1 MASIRSS
8 GGILAPPLLR
18 RMLDLARRGRQS
30 CPAFD
35 RAVALSATLPLL
47 SADAG
52 RRRRRPRESG
62 DAGGAPCAGQPI
74 GSARCSERAG
84 SSRTAAVDS
93 IARGCAPSAPCAR
106 RAHNFPL
113 RRRSPANLGSQPTSV
128 APGVAVPRYKV
139 RSCLGCAPSSTHSHL
154 SCLPIPPAL
163 PISPASPSPTP
174 PSHLSCLLIEMADRR
189 HQQITLLQGMRPPP
203 CTRCQSRCK
212 HYLCPN
218 CAINLSPCMSPIGGL
233 GNPNA
238 MCCNCWCEE
247 VCRCVMG
254 CMMSD
259 SSSDDDVSDYESR
272 KLQMLK
278 RKVRGTKKRLVAVK
292 ADQIYQARKIYKM
305 TKNID
310 DLKKYYR

>member
-1 MASIRSS
+1 PLHPPLHLRLRPELSSPVTPPSPAGPSCAPPPHGSGDPGAGPAMASIRSS

-128 APGVAVPRYKV
+128 APGVAVPRYK
-139 RSCLGCAPSSTHSHL
+139 RSAD
-154 SCLPIPPAL
+154 
-163 PISPASPSPTP
+163 ASW
-174 PSHLSCLLIEMADRR
+174 
-189 HQQITLLQGMRPPP
+189 G
-203 CTRCQSRCK
+203 
-212 HYLCPN
+212 
-218 CAINLSPCMSPIGGL
+218 
-233 GNPNA
+233 
-238 MCCNCWCEE
+238 
-247 VCRCVMG
+247 V
-254 CMMSD
+254 
-259 SSSDDDVSDYESR
+259 
-272 KLQMLK
+272 
-278 RKVRGTKKRLVAVK
+278 
-292 ADQIYQARKIYKM
+292 
-305 TKNID
+305 
-310 DLKKYYR
+310 

>member
-8 GGILAPPLLR
+8 GGILAPPLLH

-35 RAVALSATLPLL
+35 RAVALSAILPLL

-139 RSCLGCAPSSTHSHL
+139 RSCLGCAPSPTHSHL

-189 HQQITLLQGMRPPP
+189 HQQITLLQGMRPPHVP
-203 CTRCQSRCK
+203 GAKADASITYALTVQLISLHACLQSVALATRTRC
-212 HYLCPN
+212 
-218 CAINLSPCMSPIGGL
+218 AATAG
-233 GNPNA
+233 A
-238 MCCNCWCEE
+238 
-247 VCRCVMG
+247 
-254 CMMSD
+254 
-259 SSSDDDVSDYESR
+259 
-272 KLQMLK
+272 K
-278 RKVRGTKKRLVAVK
+278 RS
-292 ADQIYQARKIYKM
+292 ADASWGV
-305 TKNID
+305 
-310 DLKKYYR
+310 